1 MDLSKLV
8 ALAPML
14 DKKAYAELTHQKLA
28 AVEYQ
33 IFHNILPIVQPKM
46 GETGKGSKVYIN
58 MALLTKKC
66 LEAEDNG
73 EEWNALSW

>member
-14 DKKAYAELTHQKLA
+14 DKKAYAELTHQKIA
-28 AVEYQ
+28 AVEHQ
-33 IFHNILPIVQPKM
+33 ILNGILPTVQPRM
-46 GETGKGSKVYIN
+46 GRTGKGSKVYIN

-66 LEAEDNG
+66 LEAEDNA
-73 EEWNALSW
+73 EEWEMTSW